1 MSERPDL
8 KDPQETQQTTPL
20 NLHNLYSHVK
30 ISVKTL
36 DKIIVGLILVLVI
49 VVVYAISNQGFTVE
63 FDPRGGTPVESQKHL
78 YGEKID
84 WEVSERE
91 GSRFL
96 GWAVDEDCKVFWD
109 EDQEITGSVR
119 LYACWEE

>member
-8 KDPQETQQTTPL
+8 KDPKEFQKTAPL
-20 NLHNLYSHVK
+20 SLHNLYSHVK

-36 DKIIVGLILVLVI
+36 DRIIVGLILALA
-49 VVVYAISNQGFTVE
+49 VVVIYAISNQGFTVE
-63 FDPRGGTPVESQKHL
+63 FDPRGGTPVETQKHL

-84 WEVSERE
+84 WKVSQRE

-96 GWAVDEDCKVFWD
+96 GWAVDEDCKVYWE
-109 EDQEITGSVR
+109 EDQEITGSVK
-119 LYACWEE
+119 LYACWED

>member
-8 KDPQETQQTTPL
+8 KDPKEFQKTAPL
-20 NLHNLYSHVK
+20 SLHNLYSHVK

-36 DKIIVGLILVLVI
+36 DRIIVGLILVLA
-49 VVVYAISNQGFTVE
+49 VVVIYAVSNQGFTVE
-63 FDPRGGTPVESQKHL
+63 FDPRGGTPVETQKHL

-84 WEVSERE
+84 WKVSQRE

-96 GWAVDEDCKVFWD
+96 GWAVDEDCKIYWE
-109 EDQEITGSVR
+109 EDQEITGSVK
-119 LYACWEE
+119 LYACWED